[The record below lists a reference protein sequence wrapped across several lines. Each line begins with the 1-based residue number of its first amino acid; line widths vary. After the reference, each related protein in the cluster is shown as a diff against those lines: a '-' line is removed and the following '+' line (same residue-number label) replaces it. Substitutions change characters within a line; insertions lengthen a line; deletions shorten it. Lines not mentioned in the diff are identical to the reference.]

1 MALRPQHSRVGD
13 SIRVLGTVFIAIHL
27 FLSAWLVIQFEGQY
41 TEGQPAPTKVKALVA
56 IDKEQTLIDVEM
68 ENSTSF
74 LLYMVFR
81 DYDEPEY
88 PPQDNQNNSNQD
100 EPGSNAS
107 DQDNSSDDDSS
118 QTRNKDRGETVEWLQ
133 NGRKVTLASL
143 VLICIAECLVVAGI
157 PLRATLRTILFTG
170 LMACFLVVMPATY
183 VLDLTGDEVASDDD
197 DGGAGDS
204 GGKEDQ
210 STLADETFVS
220 QTEQGSLAHE
230 QTSVENSFLLTGIRF
245 DMMFSGY
252 DLGLVEPENYSA
264 VRSEVPGQ
272 NDTDAKSY
280 VEFHSQLDLKY
291 GKNIPSMLVIP
302 LLWFF
307 FPAKPMGKERHDFIA
322 SE

>member
-88 PPQDNQNNSNQD
+88 PPQDNQNNSNQ
-100 EPGSNAS
+100 N
-107 DQDNSSDDDSS
+107 NSSDDDSS

-183 VLDLTGDEVASDDD
+183 VLDLTGDEGVSDDD

-204 GGKEDQ
+204 GSKEDQ
-210 STLADETFVS
+210 STLADETFVA
-220 QTEQGSLAHE
+220 QTEQGSMAHE

-245 DMMFSGY
+245 EMMFSGY

-264 VRSEVPGQ
+264 VRDVAPDE

-291 GKNIPSMLVIP
+291 GKNIPSMFVIP

-307 FPAKPMGKERHDFIA
+307 FPAKPMGEERNDFIA
-322 SE
+322 SEQE

>member
-1 MALRPQHSRVGD
+1 MALRPHHSRVGD
-13 SIRVLGTVFIAIHL
+13 GVRVLGTVLIAVHL

-81 DYDEPEY
+81 DYDEPEE
-88 PPQDNQNNSNQD
+88 PAQNDS
-100 EPGSNAS
+100 
-107 DQDNSSDDDSS
+107 SSDSPQANS
-118 QTRNKDRGETVEWLQ
+118 GEQEETIEWLE
-133 NGRKVTLASL
+133 NGRKATLASL
-143 VLICIAECLVVAGI
+143 VLVCIAECLILAGI

-170 LMACFLVVMPATY
+170 MVASFLIVMPATY
-183 VLDLTGDEVASDDD
+183 VLDLAGNDDD
-197 DGGAGDS
+197 ANDDEGSDSNDQAG
-204 GGKEDQ
+204 Q
-210 STLADETFVS
+210 STIADETFVA
-220 QTEQGSLAHE
+220 QTEQGSMAHE
-230 QTSVENSFLLTGIRF
+230 QTKIDTSLLFTGIRF
-245 DMMFSGY
+245 DMSFSGY

-264 VRSEVPGQ
+264 VREDVPDE

-291 GKNIPSMLVIP
+291 GKNIPSMFLLP

-307 FPAKPMGKERHDFIA
+307 FPAKPKKKEKIDLSFG
-322 SE
+322 EQE